1 MKEVVRGE
9 VLKLLDASIIY
20 PISDSKWVS
29 PTQVVPKKSRIT
41 MVENEN
47 NELIPTRIQTG
58 WRMCIDYRKLNS
70 VTRKDHF
77 SLPFLDQVLERIV
90 GHAFYCFLD
99 GYSGYNQ
106 IEIALEDQEKTTFT
120 CPFRTFAYR
129 RMPFGLCNASATF
142 QRCVMSIFS
151 ELVENV
157 VEVFMDDFSVYGDSM
172 DGSQG
177 RRLHPMMQVRVMV
190 AAVLEFHPLVGVA
203 PCGHYALCLLP
214 WGPPY
219 TAQQDRNDNLMLRV
233 ENERLK
239 NENLQLQV
247 AIQALICPNCNN
259 MGYDEQLR
267 LENLQRV
274 GCFGITSS
282 QHIQT
287 VEATEA
293 MAPSLP
299 PSSTILFREQQIDNF
314 RDVIN
319 QAPLVTKNFSQFV
332 GNCLFVEG
340 NKSFVL
346 GLAMSSMEELMKM
359 CQATEP
365 LWIRFEGSKKEVL
378 NGEEHARMFQWPL
391 KFQQDR
397 GNEFIVEAS
406 RHTAVVAISSFMLV
420 DAFLDVKK
428 WVKLFPSIVSRA
440 TTLQVVNSGILGHA
454 SGSLHLMYAELQFPS
469 PLVPTREALFLRY
482 CQLNKEEGTW
492 VIVDF
497 PFESMDGSCQPSS
510 PRYKRRPSGCIIKD
524 LSNGCSKVTW
534 VEQAEVEYTPIHKIF
549 YLFFNSGRAF
559 EAQHWLAVLQRQ
571 SERLASLVATNVSNL
586 GGMQITE
593 ARKKLMNLAGRMT
606 KTFFVNMSSSCGQT
620 WMALSDCADDTIR
633 ITTRSI
639 TEPCQPIGLI
649 LAIAS
654 TSWLPYSPF
663 LAFNLVKDEH
673 CRALQL
679 DVLSNVTSLQEVV
692 HIASGSHPGNCV
704 SLFRINVSMHTF
716 LLSLVS
722 MEFILQESSISD
734 TSGVV
739 VFSTLNIDSLQL
751 AMSNQDQSCIPLL
764 PLGFI
769 IHPMG
774 ALLVN
779 DYSITGEVNGV
790 PNSGFESLPG
800 QGCLLTVG
808 LQVLVSTNPTEK
820 LEYSDIFA
828 ISKPLCDI
836 VHKINTNSDRG
847 GDDGAGC
854 ANNGGNVGVS
864 TKPVAQDE
872 PSLQQD

>member
-1 MKEVVRGE
+1 MK
-9 VLKLLDASIIY
+9 
-20 PISDSKWVS
+20 
-29 PTQVVPKKSRIT
+29 
-41 MVENEN
+41 
-47 NELIPTRIQTG
+47 
-58 WRMCIDYRKLNS
+58 
-70 VTRKDHF
+70 
-77 SLPFLDQVLERIV
+77 
-90 GHAFYCFLD
+90 
-99 GYSGYNQ
+99 
-106 IEIALEDQEKTTFT
+106 
-120 CPFRTFAYR
+120 
-129 RMPFGLCNASATF
+129 
-142 QRCVMSIFS
+142 
-151 ELVENV
+151 
-157 VEVFMDDFSVYGDSM
+157 
-172 DGSQG
+172 
-177 RRLHPMMQVRVMV
+177 
-190 AAVLEFHPLVGVA
+190 
-203 PCGHYALCLLP
+203 
-214 WGPPY
+214 
-219 TAQQDRNDNLMLRV
+219 AQQDRNDNLTLRA

-239 NENLQLQV
+239 NENLQLQA

-259 MGYDEQLR
+259 MGYDEQLQ
-267 LENLQRV
+267 LENVQLKIELHRV
-274 GCFGITSS
+274 SYFGITSS

-287 VEATEA
+287 VEGTEA
-293 MAPSLP
+293 ILAPSLP
-299 PSSTILFREQQIDNF
+299 PSSTILFQEQQIDNSK
-314 RDVIN
+314 DVVN

-332 GNCLFVEG
+332 GDCLFVEG
-340 NKSFVL
+340 NKSIVL
-346 GLAMSSMEELMKM
+346 GLAMSSMEELMNM

-397 GNEFIVEAS
+397 GSEFIVEAS
-406 RHTAVVAISSFMLV
+406 RHIAVVAISSFMLV

-454 SGSLHLMYAELQFPS
+454 SGSLHIMCAELQFPS
-469 PLVPTREALFLRY
+469 PLVPTREALFLCY
-482 CQLNKEEGTW
+482 CQLNKEERTW

-524 LSNGCSKVTW
+524 LPNGCFKVTSA
-534 VEQAEVEYTPIHKIF
+534 EQAEVEYTPIHKIF
-549 YLFFNSGRAF
+549 HLLINSGRAF
-559 EAQHWLAVLQRQ
+559 EAQHWLVVLQRQ

-593 ARKKLMNLAGRMT
+593 ARKKLMNLAERMT
-606 KTFFVNMSSSCGQT
+606 KTLFVNMSSSCGQT
-620 WMALSDCADDTIR
+620 WMALSDCADHTIR

-639 TEPCQPIGLI
+639 TEPCQTIGLI
-649 LAIAS
+649 LAVAS
-654 TSWLPYSPF
+654 TSWLPYSTF

-673 CRALQL
+673 CKALQL

-716 LLSLVS
+716 LLNTSTK
-722 MEFILQESSISD
+722 FILQESSISD

-739 VFSTLNIDSLQL
+739 VFYTLNIDSLQL

-779 DYSITGEVNGV
+779 DYSIISEVNGV
-790 PNSGFESLPG
+790 PNSDFESLPG

-808 LQVLVSTNPTEK
+808 LQVLVSTNATEK
-820 LEYSDIFA
+820 LEYSDIIA

-847 GDDGAGC
+847 GDDGAG
-854 ANNGGNVGVS
+854 
-864 TKPVAQDE
+864 
-872 PSLQQD
+872 